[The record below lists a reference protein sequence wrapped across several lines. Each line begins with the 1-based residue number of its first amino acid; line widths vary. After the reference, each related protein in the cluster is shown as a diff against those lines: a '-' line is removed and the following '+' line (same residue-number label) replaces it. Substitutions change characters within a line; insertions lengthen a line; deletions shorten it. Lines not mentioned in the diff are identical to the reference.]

1 MTETLHNNIN
11 RRSLLTF
18 LGIGGLAA
26 TFLSAIGATARF
38 LFPHVFYEESQRVK
52 VGIPGAFPEGSVT
65 FLQNAKVFLHH
76 SEEGYYAISST
87 CTHLGCIVAKTD
99 NGFACPC
106 HGSKF
111 DETGK
116 VNSGPAP
123 RALPW
128 YEVSLSP
135 GGQLVVD
142 RSRFVPEGI
151 KLIA

>member
-1 MTETLHNNIN
+1 MSETLQNKVN

-52 VGIPGAFPEGSVT
+52 VGIPGDFPDGTVS
-65 FLQNAKVFLHH
+65 FLQDAKVFLHH
-76 SEEGYYAISST
+76 SEQGYHAIGST
-87 CTHLGCIVAKTD
+87 CTHLGCIVAETD
-99 NGFACPC
+99 DGFSCPC
-106 HGSKF
+106 HGSRF
-111 DETGK
+111 DETGRVK
-116 VNSGPAP
+116 GGPAP

-128 YEVSLSP
+128 YEVSQSP

-142 RSRFVPEGI
+142 RSRLVPEGT
-151 KLIA
+151 KFVV